1 MRRVH
6 AAAGVAA
13 LLIAGGVA
21 VAGRGAA
28 PRPAIL
34 VRTVAVGGALG
45 RVALDERSGRAFV
58 LDHQTNTVRVLNAAT
73 GMPLRAIAA
82 GVYPSLVALVR
93 DDQMT

>member
-1 MRRVH
+1 MRRRH

-28 PRPAIL
+28 PGPALL
-34 VRTVAVGGALG
+34 VQTVAVGGAPG

-58 LDHQTNTVRVLNAAT
+58 LNHQTNIACVPWCGDQAT
-73 GMPLRAIAA
+73 QRHTYVGTRSQRSPA
-82 GVYPSLVALVR
+82 PSTL
-93 DDQMT
+93 

>member
-21 VAGRGAA
+21 EAGRRAA
-28 PRPAIL
+28 PGPTIL
-34 VRTVAVGGALG
+34 MRTVAVGGALG

-58 LDHQTNTVRVLNAAT
+58 LDHQTNIACVPWCGDQAT
-73 GMPLRAIAA
+73 QRHTYA
-82 GVYPSLVALVR
+82 GTRSQRSPAPSTL
-93 DDQMT
+93 